1 MKQSSEKSNETNTT
15 DCGAE
20 CPVQR
25 TAQVL
30 DGKWTTLILRDLLGG
45 KKRYSELQR
54 SLKGISPRLLTLR
67 LRMLEEQNI
76 LTRTQFPTI
85 PPTTEY
91 ELTARGQ
98 ALLPVIEAM
107 AAFGMTLGTEKD
119 RSTHSST
126 NEV

>member
-1 MKQSSEKSNETNTT
+1 MKQPFEQSNETSTT
-15 DCGAE
+15 DCGSE

-30 DGKWTTLILRDLLGG
+30 DGKWTTLILRDLLSG
-45 KKRYSELQR
+45 KKRYSALQR

-107 AAFGMTLGTEKD
+107 AAFGMMLERD
-119 RSTHSST
+119 APSSHD
-126 NEV
+126 NHEA